1 MRSDEATHR
10 PPLLRNNIMNANLL
24 PTGSAYFLTKETQS
38 VERHTLSVLV
48 DNEPG
53 ILARVVG
60 LFAARGFNID
70 SLTVSETEHE
80 KGLSRITV
88 VTVATPKVLMQIK
101 LQLERLIPVHKVHD
115 LTAEG
120 KALERELALVK
131 VAGTGEPRAEALRLA
146 DAYRAQ
152 IVDATT
158 EGFVFEIPGKPTKI
172 DSFIAIMVP
181 LGMVEVVR
189 TGLAAISRGG

>member
-1 MRSDEATHR
+1 MPRHR
-10 PPLLRNNIMNANLL
+10 EWIEMNAHLQ
-24 PTGSAYFLTKETQS
+24 PSGSAYFLAPESQTP
-38 VERHTLSVLV
+38 ERHTLSVLV

-60 LFAARGFNID
+60 LFSARGYNIE

-88 VTVATPKVLMQIK
+88 VTVATPKVLSQIK
-101 LQLERLIPVHKVHD
+101 LQLERLVPVHKVHD

-120 KALERELALVK
+120 ASLERELALIK
-131 VAGTGEPRAEALRLA
+131 VAGSGEPRAEALRLA
-146 DAYRAQ
+146 DAFRAQ

-158 EGFVFEIPGKPTKI
+158 ESFVFEVTGKPSKI
-172 DSFIAIMVP
+172 DSFISLMVP
-181 LGMVEVVR
+181 LGLVEVVR
-189 TGLAAISRGG
+189 TGLAAISRGAEGM